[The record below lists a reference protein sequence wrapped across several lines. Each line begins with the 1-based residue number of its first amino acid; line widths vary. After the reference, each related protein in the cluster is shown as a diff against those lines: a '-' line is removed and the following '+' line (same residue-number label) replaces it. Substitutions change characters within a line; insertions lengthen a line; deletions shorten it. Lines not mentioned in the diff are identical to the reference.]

1 MTASEIKTAIENG
14 TKEFVSVSKQ
24 AKYTIKKLSII
35 KWWRADIT
43 DIRSGNHKGVCVGN
57 TLETFCNDLSKTRD
71 IKPFTESDLT
81 TSIKAEDF
89 AEVDYSITPSE
100 MLEMIQL
107 ANKGYQAAMFEN
119 DTLIIQFY
127 KGNETKTFEFP
138 HC

>member
-1 MTASEIKTAIENG
+1 MTASEIKTN
-14 TKEFVSVSKQ
+14 
-24 AKYTIKKLSII
+24 
-35 KWWRADIT
+35 
-43 DIRSGNHKGVCVGN
+43 
-57 TLETFCNDLSKTRD
+57 ET
-71 IKPFTESDLT
+71 TEM
-81 TSIKAEDF
+81 
-89 AEVDYSITPSE
+89 DYSITPSE

>member
-1 MTASEIKTAIENG
+1 MTASEIKTN
-14 TKEFVSVSKQ
+14 
-24 AKYTIKKLSII
+24 
-35 KWWRADIT
+35 
-43 DIRSGNHKGVCVGN
+43 
-57 TLETFCNDLSKTRD
+57 ET
-71 IKPFTESDLT
+71 TE
-81 TSIKAEDF
+81 I
-89 AEVDYSITPSE
+89 DYAITPSE